1 MLVATVTAPGRP
13 ACATIMASFSW
24 YFALSTSC
32 GIPWRSSIEESSS
45 DFSTLAVPTST
56 GWPSSTRSPMSSTTA
71 LNFAVSVL

>member
-13 ACATIMASFSW
+13 ARATIMASFSW

-32 GIPWRSSIEESSS
+32 GMPLRSSIEDSSS

-56 GWPSSTRSPMSSTTA
+56 GCPASTRSAMSSTTA
-71 LNFAVSVL
+71 ENFAVSLL